1 MTNILLIDDSM
12 LARNLL
18 RHMLEDKGYTIC
30 GEAANGREGFE
41 KYKQL
46 KPDLVFCDMMM
57 DEMDGI
63 ECLRAIMSISPEA
76 KVVMC
81 TSINDELHLKEAMK
95 SGAKSYLKKP
105 AVADE
110 VIHITKSLIGEPL
123 SGPKPNLSYKKL
135 MEKRCGEKGIEG
147 KALLDFFDAFRQ
159 INGFELDDPKVD
171 VQYLKENTERVTIA
185 VRALLSA
192 KMPIVILDYLMDVF
206 QGLVS

>member
-18 RHMLEDKGYTIC
+18 RHILEDKGYTIC

-46 KPDLVFCDMMM
+46 KPDLVFCDLMM
-57 DEMDGI
+57 DEMDGL
-63 ECLRAIMSISPEA
+63 ECLRAIMSVSPGA

-81 TSINDELHLKEAMK
+81 TSINDKLHLKEAMK

-105 AVADE
+105 AIADE
-110 VIHITKSLIGEPL
+110 VIHITKTLIGEPL
-123 SGPKPNLSYKKL
+123 SGTSLSYKKL
-135 MEKRCGEKGIEG
+135 MEKRAAEKGVEG
-147 KALLDFFDAFRQ
+147 KPLLDFFDTFRQ
-159 INGFELDDPKVD
+159 INGFELDDPRVD
-171 VQYLKENTERVTIA
+171 VQYLKENTARITIA

-192 KMPIVILDYLMDVF
+192 KLSIEILDYLMDVF
-206 QGLVS
+206 EGLVS